1 MRIIV
6 FSLLCLLFCPIGAQR
21 PRVLISTDIGG
32 TDPDDNQSMIHLMM
46 YSDLFQI
53 EGLVSSPSFG
63 NGSKEEI
70 LRMID
75 LYAKDYPQLKQHN
88 TQLMSPESLRLLC
101 KQGRR
106 GLMPYI
112 GYGESTEGSEWIIQ
126 QARKANH
133 GVAALNLSNTAVA
146 GPFTDRQMN
155 ATPFLFIAS

>member
-1 MRIIV
+1 MMRIIV

-75 LYAKDYPQLKQHN
+75 LYAKDYPQLKH
-88 TQLMSPESLRLLC
+88 
-101 KQGRR
+101 GR
-106 GLMPYI
+106 
-112 GYGESTEGSEWIIQ
+112 
-126 QARKANH
+126 
-133 GVAALNLSNTAVA
+133 VA
-146 GPFTDRQMN
+146 GMKNPGRGKRSGFDQFSFSELTRVSR
-155 ATPFLFIAS
+155 T